1 MTDDDEIG
9 MGVLHDSRDEHMM
22 GVLTA
27 HSAITS
33 EYGSQLISR
42 ARDIQRAEETQ
53 QWLMERHVKY
63 VTAVG
68 LAATIKG
75 DMELDV
81 ERPVEMMYEV
91 VAYHANVQAYA
102 RTAYEVLAQAE
113 HVLQHVGVFLAE
125 AVEGTE
131 EAALAGAAREAQVQ
145 CIEILQAAE
154 TF

>member
-1 MTDDDEIG
+1 MSELGI
-9 MGVLHDSRDEHMM
+9 LHDSADEHMM

-27 HSAITS
+27 HSAITA
-33 EYGSQLISR
+33 EYGSQMIER
-42 ARDIQRAEETQ
+42 ARQIQRAEETQ
-53 QWLMERHVKY
+53 QWLLERHVQY

-102 RTAYEVLAQAE
+102 RAAYEALAVAE
-113 HVLQHVGVFLAE
+113 HMLQHVGVFLSEDGDPAE
-125 AVEGTE
+125 A
-131 EAALAGAAREAQVQ
+131 EALGNAAREAQAQ
-145 CIEILQAAE
+145 CIEVLQAAE